1 MIVYN
6 STLDRIYQYL
16 LIGAFFFL
24 PITVIGNNIAIWSI
38 VLIWLFSGNYAE
50 KFYQIKSNKF
60 AIVSILFFMMHIFGL
75 LWTENISWGLEISRK
90 MLPFLLVLPIFLTIT
105 KIQNIKFY
113 ILAFLVA
120 ISFSEFLSYLIWFGI
135 IEPFGSATLTNPTP
149 LMSHISYNP
158 FLAFAI
164 YLVVFFLFSKKGL
177 TLYER
182 ASYTFFTLTMTI
194 NMFITGG
201 RAGQVMFFVFL
212 ILIAFQFFRNS
223 QVKAVLISLVFSIF
237 ISVLAYN
244 SSPLFKSR
252 INAGITDIVNYQNSN
267 PSNAS
272 SLKNSSIGLR
282 IAFFVN
288 SYDIFKESPYLG
300 VGTGDFPTEYGKIN
314 DKNTP
319 GLTSTV
325 QPHNMYMLIL
335 VQLGLIG
342 LIIFLLLFYIQ
353 LKIAYSSSSY
363 VIRNV
368 GVAIPILFLV
378 IMWSDSYLLGHFTGN
393 LFILFSSVI
402 YSVQDKN

>member
-6 STLDRIYQYL
+6 SSLDRIYQYL

-24 PITVIGNNIAIWSI
+24 PISVVGNNIAIWSI
-38 VLIWLFSGNYAE
+38 VLIWLFSGKYTE

-60 AIVSILFFMMHIFGL
+60 ALVSIIFFMMHIFGL
-75 LWTENISWGLEISRK
+75 LWTDNIYWGLEISRK

-105 KIQNIKFY
+105 KLQNIKFY
-113 ILAFLVA
+113 ILAFLLA
-120 ISFSEFLSYLIWFGI
+120 ITISEFLSYLIWFGI
-135 IEPFGSATLTNPTP
+135 IDPFGSATITNPTP

-164 YLVVFFLFSKKGL
+164 YLVVFFLLSKRGL

-182 ASYTFFTLTMTI
+182 ATYTFFTLTMTV

-212 ILIAFQFFRNS
+212 ILIACQFFRGS
-223 QVKAVLISLVFSIF
+223 QVKAVVISIVLSIF
-237 ISVLAYN
+237 ISVFAYN

-252 INAGITDIVNYQNSN
+252 VNAGITDIVNYQNSN

-272 SLKNSSIGLR
+272 TAKDSSIGLR

-288 SYDIFKESPYLG
+288 SYELFKESPFFG
-300 VGTGDFPTEYGKIN
+300 VGTGDFPQEYDRMN

-335 VQLGLIG
+335 VQLGLVG
-342 LIIFLLLFYIQ
+342 LVVFIMLFYIQ
-353 LKIAYSSSSY
+353 LKIAFSSSSY
-363 VIRNV
+363 LIRNV
-368 GVAIPILFLV
+368 GVAIPVLFLV
-378 IMWSDSYLLGHFTGN
+378 IMWSDSYLLGHFTGY
-393 LFILFSSVI
+393 LFILCSSVI
-402 YSVQDKN
+402 YSVQDSN